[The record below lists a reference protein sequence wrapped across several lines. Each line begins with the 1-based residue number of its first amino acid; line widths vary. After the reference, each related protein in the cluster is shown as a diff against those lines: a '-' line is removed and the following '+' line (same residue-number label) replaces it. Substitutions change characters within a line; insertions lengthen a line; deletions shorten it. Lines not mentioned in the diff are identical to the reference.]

1 MTNLGAHQLDIVD
14 WTLGLGGLKAVMSV
28 GGRYAL
34 KDGGETP
41 DTQDALFDCGTFSV
55 AFAMRE
61 AARGDR
67 TGYYLTFHG
76 TRGSIGIDRQ
86 GYTVTPDPDLVPA
99 NQIPGVK
106 SGHPSGGPVAEPTV
120 GDPKPRTQALADLTG
135 DSAGQYLGHARD
147 FIDCVKSRKAPI
159 ADLASAHRTATACHL
174 ANLSLRLGR
183 SLRWDAA
190 KNAVIDDKEANALLT
205 AAYRE
210 PWNRELK
217 ALGVTDQ

>member
-1 MTNLGAHQLDIVD
+1 MD
-14 WTLGLGGLKAVMSV
+14 WTLGLDGLKSVMSV

-41 DTQDALFDCGTFSV
+41 DTQDALFDCGTFST
-55 AFAMRE
+55 AFVMRE
-61 AARGDR
+61 AARGER
-67 TGYYLTFHG
+67 TSYGLTFHG
-76 TRGSIGIDRQ
+76 TRGSLAINRQ
-86 GYTVTPDPDLVPA
+86 GYTITPDPDVPPL

-106 SGHPSGGPVAEPTV
+106 SGHPNGGPMPVPTIGEPT
-120 GDPKPRTQALADLTG
+120 PRTEALTDATG

-147 FIDCVKSRKAPI
+147 FIDCVKSRKAPV
-159 ADLASAHRTATACHL
+159 ADLASAHRTAVACHL

-205 AAYRE
+205 AEYRRAVG
-210 PWNRELK
+210 P
-217 ALGVTDQ
+217 